1 MAELGT
7 PPAAHTGGIVK
18 TRLQLIRL
26 AAAALIGSMIVCAIS
41 CGIGIVSGKSV
52 FLAVGAVAF
61 VIGVWAGI
69 ALAVTLAAAK
79 RARAPHAS

>member
-1 MAELGT
+1 M
-7 PPAAHTGGIVK
+7 K
-18 TRLQLIRL
+18 TRLQLVRL
-26 AAAALIGSMIVCAIS
+26 AAAILIGSMLVCAVS
-41 CGIGIVSGKSV
+41 CGIGIVSGKAV

-69 ALAVTLAAAK
+69 TLAVTLAAAK

>member
-1 MAELGT
+1 M
-7 PPAAHTGGIVK
+7 K
-18 TRLQLIRL
+18 TRLQLVRL
-26 AAAALIGSMIVCAIS
+26 ASAILIGSMLVCAVS
-41 CGIGIVSGKSV
+41 CGIGIVSGQGV

>member
-1 MAELGT
+1 M
-7 PPAAHTGGIVK
+7 
-18 TRLQLIRL
+18 
-26 AAAALIGSMIVCAIS
+26 S
-41 CGIGIVSGKSV
+41 CGIGIISGKSV

-79 RARAPHAS
+79 RASAPHAS